1 MNTKQKKALY
11 ESIMKSVSKTV
22 KNQINEHNDVEDPEE
37 MSLNSFVEDTDD
49 ETPFY
54 IMSIRSYSK
63 LKNVLNHRSLQ
74 YDIENTDKVIVV
86 PDSDVEPQFY
96 DALNRKLLKFGDH
109 HMFTISVIGSDY
121 DDVTYNIL
129 DYISYM

>member
-22 KNQINEHNDVEDPEE
+22 KKQINEHNDVEDPEE

-63 LKNVLNHRSLQ
+63 LKNVLNQRCFK

-86 PDSDVEPQFY
+86 PVDVEPQFY

-109 HMFTISVIGSDY
+109 HMFKISIIGSDY
-121 DDVTYNIL
+121 DDITYNIL

>member
-63 LKNVLNHRSLQ
+63 LKNVLNQRCLK

-109 HMFTISVIGSDY
+109 HMFTISIIGSDY
-121 DDVTYNIL
+121 DDITYNIL

>member
-22 KNQINEHNDVEDPEE
+22 KKQINEHNDVEDPEE

-63 LKNVLNHRSLQ
+63 LKNVLNQRCFK

-86 PDSDVEPQFY
+86 PVDVEPQFY

-121 DDVTYNIL
+121 DDVTYNML

>member
-63 LKNVLNHRSLQ
+63 LKNVLNQRCLQ

-109 HMFTISVIGSDY
+109 HMFTISIIGSDY
-121 DDVTYNIL
+121 DDITYNIL

>member
-1 MNTKQKKALY
+1 MNTKQKKSLY

-63 LKNVLNHRSLQ
+63 LKNVLNQRCLK

-109 HMFTISVIGSDY
+109 HMFTISIIGSDY
-121 DDVTYNIL
+121 DDITYNIL

>member
-22 KNQINEHNDVEDPEE
+22 KKQINEHNDVEDPEE
-37 MSLNSFVEDTDD
+37 MSLNSFVENTDD

-109 HMFTISVIGSDY
+109 HMFTISIIGSDY
-121 DDVTYNIL
+121 DDITYNIL

>member
-1 MNTKQKKALY
+1 MYTKQKKALY
-11 ESIMKSVSKTV
+11 ESSMKSVSKTV

-63 LKNVLNHRSLQ
+63 LKNVLNQRCLK

-86 PDSDVEPQFY
+86 PVDVEPQFY

-121 DDVTYNIL
+121 DDITYNIL

>member
-63 LKNVLNHRSLQ
+63 LKNVLNQRCFK

-86 PDSDVEPQFY
+86 PVDVEPQFY

-109 HMFTISVIGSDY
+109 HMFTISIIGSDY
-121 DDVTYNIL
+121 DDITYNIL

>member
-22 KNQINEHNDVEDPEE
+22 KKQINEHNDVEDPEE

-63 LKNVLNHRSLQ
+63 LKNVLNQRCFK

-86 PDSDVEPQFY
+86 PVDVEPQFY

-121 DDVTYNIL
+121 HDVTYNIL
-129 DYISYM
+129 DYNSYM

>member
-22 KNQINEHNDVEDPEE
+22 KKQINEHNDVEDPEE

-63 LKNVLNHRSLQ
+63 LKNVLNQRCFK

-86 PDSDVEPQFY
+86 PVDVEPQFY

-109 HMFTISVIGSDY
+109 HMFKISIIGSDY
-121 DDVTYNIL
+121 DDITSTIL

>member
-63 LKNVLNHRSLQ
+63 LKNVLNQRCFK

-86 PDSDVEPQFY
+86 PVDVEPQFY

-129 DYISYM
+129 DYISYI

>member
-22 KNQINEHNDVEDPEE
+22 KKQINEHNDVEDPEE

-63 LKNVLNHRSLQ
+63 LKNVLNQRSFK

-121 DDVTYNIL
+121 DDITYNIL

>member
-1 MNTKQKKALY
+1 MNTKQKNALY

-63 LKNVLNHRSLQ
+63 LKNVLNQRCLK

-109 HMFTISVIGSDY
+109 HMFTISIIGSDY
-121 DDVTYNIL
+121 DDITYNIL

>member
-22 KNQINEHNDVEDPEE
+22 KKQINEHNDVEDPEE

-49 ETPFY
+49 ETLFY

-63 LKNVLNHRSLQ
+63 LKNVLNQRCLQ

-86 PDSDVEPQFY
+86 PYDVEPQFY
-96 DALNRKLLKFGDH
+96 DTLNRKLLEFGDH
-109 HMFTISVIGSDY
+109 HMFKISIIGSDY
-121 DDVTYNIL
+121 DDIIYNIL